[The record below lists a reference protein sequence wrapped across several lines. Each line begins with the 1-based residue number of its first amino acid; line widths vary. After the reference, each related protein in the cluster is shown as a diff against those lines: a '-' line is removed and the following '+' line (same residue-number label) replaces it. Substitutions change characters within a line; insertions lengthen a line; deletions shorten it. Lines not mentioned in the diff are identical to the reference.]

1 MRAPPAALLV
11 GLLGCLAPLAGAPGG
26 NRTCPSA
33 TKTTIYGTET
43 RECQGHGTCNRETGE
58 CACQDGSA
66 WADWQVEPGNL
77 RASKHA
83 DCGGFKAHA
92 SAAGLRRPWLYL
104 IATFALE
111 LAGCWWAFGPVPQR
125 WGLPR
130 PPSLGR
136 LSASPWLLPKYSA
149 AAACATLAATVL
161 SALLAG
167 YDCDCFW
174 LHDFNRYETIS
185 GLAMHPPMTV
195 VTPVGVIP
203 SALLLIASAWAALK
217 LALASPY
224 YRSGAAKAALG
235 LWCCNAMNS
244 ALWGTGVNV
253 FFNESWDHD
262 SHIQLSYYYF
272 GTHLPPVPLLLLLQT
287 LLPFCPGSLC

>member
-1 MRAPPAALLV
+1 M
-11 GLLGCLAPLAGAPGG
+11 
-26 NRTCPSA
+26 
-33 TKTTIYGTET
+33 
-43 RECQGHGTCNRETGE
+43 
-58 CACQDGSA
+58 
-66 WADWQVEPGNL
+66 
-77 RASKHA
+77 
-83 DCGGFKAHA
+83 
-92 SAAGLRRPWLYL
+92 
-104 IATFALE
+104 
-111 LAGCWWAFGPVPQR
+111 PQR

-195 VTPVGVIP
+195 VTPAGVIP

-272 GTHLPPVPLLLLLQT
+272 GTHLPPVPLLRLLSADPSDNRVSGCCSGGVLEQH
-287 LLPFCPGSLC
+287 LPLHRNPARAHRAAHTRRCSNAVVQGGDH